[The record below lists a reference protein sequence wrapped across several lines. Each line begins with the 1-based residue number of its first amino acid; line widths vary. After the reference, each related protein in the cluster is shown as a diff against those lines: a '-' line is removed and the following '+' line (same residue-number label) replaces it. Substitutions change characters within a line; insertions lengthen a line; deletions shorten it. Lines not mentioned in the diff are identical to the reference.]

1 MVSRAAIFVCL
12 LAAASPAASQT
23 TPREIT
29 EIADLSGLAVSP
41 DGNWIAYRVERP
53 STVTNRID
61 VDWYL
66 APTDGTAPPRALGRL
81 GTAMW
86 NDAGSVLPGDAKWTP
101 DSKAVVIRAL
111 VDGRIGLWTS
121 AVDGSGFRE
130 GPQSEGDIEAFVV
143 AADGAIVIREGPRR
157 DAIARAE
164 EAERDTGILFDARV
178 DLAQPLYHGA
188 SINGRPSTQRFSG
201 DWFDRV
207 PLLADAPRK
216 VIVRSGTGNIGRP
229 ASDSERGLLELKAIP
244 EIPESFRSI
253 LQLRGVC
260 IATSGCPSDADR
272 IAWRTEMA
280 DGRVLA
286 ALRAQ
291 SGQTTLYV
299 WTPATARFKIL
310 AVSAGQLSSGRSD
323 SKPCAIGDKAIFC
336 VEAAASVPP
345 RLVRIEAGGRKQIID
360 SPNPYPGSDGLLVE
374 TIAWQ
379 VSGSRASGILIRPKI
394 PGRLPLFIT
403 YYRCNG
409 YLRGGTGDEWP
420 LRALAAN
427 GIASLCID
435 VLPGGDIAQER
446 YQIGLEAVRAAIDEL
461 DRRGVADRRYVGMG
475 GLSFGSEVATWTA
488 MHSELLTAVSIAS
501 VQIEPYYYWYNARP
515 GRETFARNIRQ
526 NWKLG
531 PPDTEPAEWQALSAA
546 LNIEK
551 IAAPMLLQLPE
562 SEARQSAELMSK
574 LATKGLGETH
584 LFPLAPHLKV
594 EPRQKLAAY
603 ERNLDWFRF
612 WLKGEIDPDPA
623 KADQYR
629 RWRLLGSTNGA
640 ASIDRSQRSTSAISS
655 SRK

>member
-23 TPREIT
+23 TPREIA

-41 DGNWIAYRVERP
+41 DGKWIAYRVERP

-66 APTDGTAPPRALGRL
+66 APTDGTASPRALGRL

-86 NDAGSVLPGDAKWTP
+86 NDAGSVLPGDAQWMP
-101 DSKAVVIRAL
+101 DSKSVVIRAL

-121 AVDGSGFRE
+121 AIDGSGFRE
-130 GPQSEGDIEAFVV
+130 SPQSEGDIEAFVV
-143 AADGAIVIREGPRR
+143 AADGDIVMREGPQRH
-157 DAIARAE
+157 AIARAE
-164 EAERDTGILFDARV
+164 EAERDAGILFDARV

-207 PLLADAPRK
+207 PLLADVPRK
-216 VIVRSGTGNIGRP
+216 VIVRSSPGNIERP
-229 ASDSERGLLELKAIP
+229 ASDSERGLLELKVMP
-244 EIPESFRSI
+244 EMTDSFRNV
-253 LQLRGVC
+253 LQRHGVC
-260 IATSGCPSDADR
+260 VAASGCPSDADR
-272 IAWRTEMA
+272 LAWRTA
-280 DGRVLA
+280 LPDGRVLVA
-286 ALRAQ
+286 VRAQ
-291 SGQTTLYV
+291 LGRTMLYV
-299 WTPATARFKIL
+299 WSPATAKLAML

-323 SKPCAIGDKAIFC
+323 SKPCANGDSIIFC
-336 VEAAASVPP
+336 VEAAASIPP
-345 RLVRIEAGGRKQIID
+345 RLVRIDAGGRQQIID
-360 SPNPYPGSDGLLVE
+360 SPNSYPDRDGLLVE

-394 PGRLPLFIT
+394 PGRLPLFVT

-420 LRALAAN
+420 LRALAAS

-435 VLPGGDIAQER
+435 VLPGGDFAQER
-446 YQIGLEAVRAAIDEL
+446 YQIGLDAVRTAIDEL
-461 DRRGVADRRYVGMG
+461 ERRGVVDRRHVGMG

-488 MHSELLTAVSIAS
+488 MHSDLLKAVSIAS
-501 VQIEPYYYWYNARP
+501 VQIEPTYYWYNARP

-531 PPDTEPAEWQALSAA
+531 PPDTEPAEWQSLSAA
-546 LNIEK
+546 LNIES
-551 IAAPMLLQLPE
+551 ITAPMLLQLPE

-574 LATKGLGETH
+574 LATNGLGETH

-629 RWRLLGSTNGA
+629 RWRLLGPIKGEAST
-640 ASIDRSQRSTSAISS
+640 DRNQRSTSAISS